1 MGWMTGCCNGPD
13 SDSTMQEILVR
24 GLALGMRRGWPA
36 PGPRPWPVDALT
48 GILHRLLG

>member
-24 GLALGMRRGWPA
+24 GLALGMRRGMA
-36 PGPRPWPVDALT
+36 RARAATLAC
-48 GILHRLLG
+48 